1 MVPPGAFV
9 LPFLIMLVFTG
20 IPLFFLETA
29 FGQYAS
35 NGVVNIWKAVPL
47 CQGRHTLHGAYTWG

>member
-1 MVPPGAFV
+1 VF
-9 LPFLIMLVFTG
+9 PFLIMLIFTG
-20 IPLFFLETA
+20 VPLFFLETA

-47 CQGRHTLHGAYTWG
+47 CQGQCSVADC